1 MEQKK
6 ELVIFKAQDGNVKLD
21 VNIENETVWLSL
33 DQMSELF
40 ERDKSTIS
48 RHIKNIFK
56 GGELSQNSI
65 GKVYDVTFYDLDVII
80 SVGYRVKSQRGV
92 EFRKCASGVLK
103 DYMLKGYA
111 VNNNRINEL
120 GEVIRIMKRAES
132 TLDSK
137 QILDVIEKY
146 TVALDLLDDYDHQKI
161 ENPSGNIAN
170 YVLTY
175 DECKNVISNMK
186 FGNESDLF
194 GNEKDDSF
202 KSSINAPY
210 QTFGGQE
217 VYPSLEEKALNVA
230 LNKISG
236 EFDIPLLTDLLK
248 DLSVNDFDVSLTGF
262 DENEISN
269 LFSDTDAK
277 KGKDDDYDVNKALEE
292 SAFVKQQGDLWQLG
306 KHRMLCGDATSFE
319 DLNRLMGDKKA
330 NLIVTDPPYNVNFE
344 SASGLKIKN
353 DKQTSEKFY
362 DFLLIYLIYFKN
374 MSEHLAEGGSAYI
387 FHADTEGLNFRK
399 AFIDSGFH
407 LSGVCIWAK
416 NSFVMGRSE

>member
-1 MEQKK
+1 MNQKT

-56 GGELSQNSI
+56 DGELSQNSVI
-65 GKVYDVTFYDLDVII
+65 ANFATTASDGKVYNVTFYDLDVII

-92 EFRKCASGVLK
+92 EFRKWANRVLK
-103 DYMLKGYA
+103 DYILKGYA

-161 ENPSGNIAN
+161 EKPNGNVATYI
-170 YVLTY
+170 LTY
-175 DECKNVISNMK
+175 DECRNVISNMK

-202 KSSINAPY
+202 KSSINAIY

-217 VYPSLEEKALNVA
+217 VYPSLEEKAAN
-230 LNKISG
+230 
-236 EFDIPLLTDLLK
+236 LLYLITK
-248 DLSVNDFDVSLTGF
+248 NHS
-262 DENEISN
+262 
-269 LFSDTDAK
+269 FSDGNKRIAAALFLYFLDKNGVLFESGK
-277 KGKDDDYDVNKALEE
+277 KTIDDYALVAITIMVAE
-292 SAFVKQQGDLWQLG
+292 SK
-306 KHRMLCGDATSFE
+306 
-319 DLNRLMGDKKA
+319 
-330 NLIVTDPPYNVNFE
+330 P
-344 SASGLKIKN
+344 
-353 DKQTSEKFY
+353 SEK
-362 DFLLIYLIYFKN
+362 DTIIRLI
-374 MSEHLAEGGSAYI
+374 M
-387 FHADTEGLNFRK
+387 NF
-399 AFIDSGFH
+399 IS
-407 LSGVCIWAK
+407 
-416 NSFVMGRSE
+416 